1 MVMMMAL
8 ALAPAG
14 PGFAA
19 EKCLT
24 GARETTG
31 AEVIDSRTVAAD
43 GKLFYLVGIE
53 TFGLLLPDPEGA
65 KAAEVA
71 LQRRLQALVAGG
83 AVQIRVVDDRP
94 DRYGRLPALI
104 GREGRALVQE
114 TSAREGLAIAFAGG
128 KRVPCFDA
136 ILAAEDEAR
145 RTHRGYWAGL
155 SLPWARPEALRP
167 YVGRF
172 AIFEGKV
179 ISVGN
184 RRARTYLNFG
194 GLWSEDVTVEIDAK
208 HRDALGGEAALAGLA
223 GRPVRIRG
231 FVEERSGPV
240 VVVTSPNQ
248 LEILAEAAANRGSMP

>member
-1 MVMMMAL
+1 MAL
-8 ALAPAG
+8 ASLAPARLAVADQDCLAG
-14 PGFAA
+14 MSDAA
-19 EKCLT
+19 
-24 GARETTG
+24 GV
-31 AEVIDSRTVAAD
+31 EVLDPRTVAAD
-43 GKLFYLVGIE
+43 GKQFYLVGIE
-53 TFGLLLPDPEGA
+53 SFAILLADAEGV
-65 KAAEVA
+65 KAAEAA
-71 LQRRLQALVAGG
+71 LQRRLQALA
-83 AVQIRVVDDRP
+83 ADRRVQIRLAGDRP
-94 DRYGRLPALI
+94 DRYGRLPALM
-104 GREGRALVQE
+104 GRHEGLLLQE
-114 TSAREGLAIAFAGG
+114 ELAREGLAIAFAGDE
-128 KRVPCFDA
+128 RLLCFDK

-145 RTHRGYWAGL
+145 RRRRGYWHSF
-155 SLPWARPEALRP
+155 SLPWAHPASLTP